1 MLKGR
6 VLWPLLFALAACAH
20 APENNAPRE
29 LDENEI
35 KLEVTA
41 GPQWKG
47 WNGYMW
53 PLSAASRNHE
63 GWVDLHFMIDT
74 SGKTYE
80 IAVTDSTGD
89 EAFRGAAIK
98 AAEKWNFEP
107 ATYAGEPTEIGY
119 HMRLYFAYSYG
130 GSVRPHF
137 ARTYKEA
144 VAAINDGDR
153 TRAEAT
159 LQKLLV
165 QNLYEDAMASFAK
178 YQFEAKWGTEAGQ
191 MSALRRAVAMA
202 RWPRPRP
209 RDLFVSALQSLL
221 VLELRAKD
229 FSNALLTWDT
239 LKMLKPE
246 QAQASGMQPTIDD
259 VTTLRKDDRAY
270 AIPGEIA
277 AGASS
282 WFYDLYKHR
291 FQVVVANGHV
301 SEIKLRCDRRYVSFG
316 YDATLYYRIAD
327 QYGDCGLE
335 LIGEPGTQ
343 FQLIQS

>member
-1 MLKGR
+1 M
-6 VLWPLLFALAACAH
+6 
-20 APENNAPRE
+20 
-29 LDENEI
+29 
-35 KLEVTA
+35 
-41 GPQWKG
+41 
-47 WNGYMW
+47 
-53 PLSAASRNHE
+53 
-63 GWVDLHFMIDT
+63 
-74 SGKTYE
+74 
-80 IAVTDSTGD
+80 TDSAGD
-89 EAFRGAAIK
+89 EPSKVRQSKRRRSGASSGD
-98 AAEKWNFEP
+98 EQS
-107 ATYAGEPTEIGY
+107 GEPTEIGY

-130 GSVRPHF
+130 GSVRPYF

-153 TRAEAT
+153 ARAEAT

-165 QNLYEDAMASFAK
+165 QNLYEDAMASFGK

-246 QAQASGMQPTIDD
+246 QASASGLQPTIDD
-259 VTTLRKDDRAY
+259 VTALGKDERAY
-270 AIPGEIA
+270 AVPGEIA
-277 AGASS
+277 AGTSS
-282 WFYDLYKHR
+282 WFYGLYKHR
-291 FQVVVANGHV
+291 FQVVVASGHV
-301 SEIKLRCDRRYVSFG
+301 SEIKLRCDRHYVSFG

-327 QYGDCGLE
+327 QYGECGLE

>member
-6 VLWPLLFALAACAH
+6 IAWPLLLALTACAH
-20 APENNAPRE
+20 APQSNAPRE
-29 LDENEI
+29 LDENEV
-35 KLEVTA
+35 KLDVTT

-47 WNGYMW
+47 WNGWMW
-53 PLSAASRNHE
+53 PLSAAYRDRE
-63 GWVDLHFMIDT
+63 GWVDLHFMIDK

-80 IAVTDSTGD
+80 IAVTDWTGD
-89 EAFRGAAIK
+89 DAFKGAAVK

-119 HMRLYFAYSYG
+119 HLRLYFAFSTDG
-130 GSVRPHF
+130 NVRPQF
-137 ARTYKEA
+137 ARAYKEA

-153 TRAEAT
+153 PRAQAR

-191 MSALRRAVAMA
+191 MLALRRAVAMA

-209 RDLFVSALQSLL
+209 RELFASALQSLL

-239 LKMLKPE
+239 LNTLKPE
-246 QAQASGMQPTIDD
+246 QAQASGLQPKIDD
-259 VTTLRKDDRAY
+259 VIALRKDERAY
-270 AIPGEIA
+270 MVPGEIA

-282 WFYDLYKHR
+282 WFYNLYKHR
-291 FQVVVANGHV
+291 FQVVVASGHV
-301 SEIKLRCDRRYVSFG
+301 SEIKLRCDRHYVSFG
-316 YDATLYYRIAD
+316 YDPALYYRIAD

-335 LIGEPGTQ
+335 LIGEPGTR
-343 FQLIQS
+343 FELIQS